1 MGSSNLLVPLV
12 IWGNRAPTHCI
23 SSLLMTPDQSHLI
36 TGCNDGQICVWD
48 VDASWQVQPRT
59 MLFGHTAA
67 ITCLAMGSNQ
77 PDKNYLVSSSD
88 SGEMCL
94 WDLTDGRCIEHTKM
108 SITHTS
114 MQAYQMMYC
123 KDVRLVCNGYY
134 PDIHIIHP
142 HTLEI
147 VFSLSSR
154 LQADWIS
161 ALCVL
166 RPIKREDDVVIAM
179 SNSGTVKVWTLSVT
193 EGHVA
198 RPIYEDE
205 SKQLRCLNAQTLH
218 CCAYNQR
225 TVLIVCSKYWQIY
238 DAGDFSLLCSESSR
252 RGERWSGGEFIDIDR
267 IVVWS
272 NDGKGYLYKL
282 PTNLSVDSSSPC
294 NPGDPRHPCQLGP
307 KAYMVLDVQ
316 TQAVL
321 ECCPT
326 MTYFLGVREQESR
339 LLLRG
344 DSEGR
349 VVIWTIPVVKDTK
362 LKLARQESVD
372 KLPVVKPVCSVTL
385 QNAWEATQP
394 PPEGITDHMNMDDE
408 KHLTITAT
416 IYVPTYAK
424 LVCGRDDGSIVIV
437 PVVQSIILQLLDN
450 GHDKDSLPHQTLQG
464 HSGQVN
470 CLLYP
475 YSENARYNQSHLVSG
490 SIDFTV
496 CLWDILNGERLHVFS
511 VQGGE
516 ITQLTVPPSD
526 CNSRILS
533 CVCSVATDH
542 SVALLSLKEKKC
554 ILHASRHLFPV
565 QTVKWRPL
573 DDFLVIHCTD
583 GTVYVWQIET
593 GHLDR
598 VAHGVIADEILEAC
612 DDVHSDEDDH
622 MTNPTISIAQAL
634 RRRNLATFRNLAQ
647 QHLKKTSDSEGGGQ
661 GKSCAP
667 HPSLVHH
674 PQALPMTIQGLQ
686 TNFKDPHS
694 HIVYFDIETLIVQ
707 LLSEEYSL
715 MSPSTLENLGFFVR
729 EGENGQE
736 GLSET
741 QKKMSEFFAKVKDH
755 AENIGQKIQ
764 EKAEEAGL
772 HPLTPPTPRR
782 SPQPDAKSG
791 KTPPP
796 RPKPPRL
803 KNIDVNHQTY
813 TRASHVMDIAQLFMS
828 CIHAWGLDPDLD
840 KLGTSKLGL
849 LRPKRPI
856 SFGLLSRGGHMSLLL
871 PGWYK
876 QIAAVNGNDHQMA
889 VMSAV
894 SSHWQ
899 ISTAITTQH
908 LLSVI
913 SVANTLMSMTNASF
927 KCARTGTS
935 PSQDQHA
942 EGDAGGATDTVRQA
956 QTKQGWSLLAALHC
970 VLLPDLIGRDH
981 YRPPQLEILAR
992 RWQDRCLEIREAAQ
1006 ALLLAELQRIGP
1018 EGRKQVVDSWAS
1030 YVDPA
1035 VSLIGDNQPPKL
1047 APTTTLPPELYDD
1060 SKDEDEDVM
1069 LGGSESPMQHAS
1081 LSFENRRKQAT
1092 AIVMMG
1098 VLGAEF
1104 GAEIEPSRGKV
1115 TDERRKKSVV
1125 EGFGLTNYS
1134 HARHTSKALSFLLLQ
1149 PPTERLQANTPIRR
1163 AAVDLIGRGFTV
1175 WEPYLDV
1182 SAVLLGMLELC
1193 VDGDKLV
1200 PSMTFGLP
1208 LCPTADSCRSARH
1221 ALSLIATARPATF
1234 ITTMAKEV
1242 ARYNAVVGQTSQAQ
1256 GLQLANSPLIRAK
1269 SEILRTIEL
1278 LIEKIPNE
1286 IVDLMV
1292 EVMDITIHCID
1303 QTAVK
1308 TRGLQD
1314 VFPALFKFSTVS
1326 FCSITKRACVGAKN
1340 GGVAFYEL
1348 KQAKSQMLPAHKGPV
1363 SAVAFSPHGK
1373 FLASFS
1379 FHDNHLLFWQ
1389 TASSSLFGIGSQPTK
1404 CVKTYTTPPVVFPP
1418 NTSPIKMVKLVWV
1431 DARTVVLLSA
1441 DGSESRY
1448 RI

>member
-1 MGSSNLLVPLV
+1 M
-12 IWGNRAPTHCI
+12 
-23 SSLLMTPDQSHLI
+23 
-36 TGCNDGQICVWD
+36 
-48 VDASWQVQPRT
+48 
-59 MLFGHTAA
+59 
-67 ITCLAMGSNQ
+67 
-77 PDKNYLVSSSD
+77 
-88 SGEMCL
+88 
-94 WDLTDGRCIEHTKM
+94 TDG
-108 SITHTS
+108 
-114 MQAYQMMYC
+114 
-123 KDVRLVCNGYY
+123 
-134 PDIHIIHP
+134 
-142 HTLEI
+142 
-147 VFSLSSR
+147 
-154 LQADWIS
+154 
-161 ALCVL
+161 
-166 RPIKREDDVVIAM
+166 
-179 SNSGTVKVWTLSVT
+179 
-193 EGHVA
+193 
-198 RPIYEDE
+198 
-205 SKQLRCLNAQTLH
+205 
-218 CCAYNQR
+218 
-225 TVLIVCSKYWQIY
+225 
-238 DAGDFSLLCSESSR
+238 
-252 RGERWSGGEFIDIDR
+252 
-267 IVVWS
+267 
-272 NDGKGYLYKL
+272 
-282 PTNLSVDSSSPC
+282 
-294 NPGDPRHPCQLGP
+294 
-307 KAYMVLDVQ
+307 
-316 TQAVL
+316 
-321 ECCPT
+321 
-326 MTYFLGVREQESR
+326 
-339 LLLRG
+339 
-344 DSEGR
+344 
-349 VVIWTIPVVKDTK
+349 
-362 LKLARQESVD
+362 
-372 KLPVVKPVCSVTL
+372 
-385 QNAWEATQP
+385 
-394 PPEGITDHMNMDDE
+394 
-408 KHLTITAT
+408 KHLAITAT

-450 GHDKDSLPHQTLQG
+450 GHDKDSLPHQILQG

-475 YSENARYNQSHLVSG
+475 HSENTRYDQSHLVSG

-496 CLWDILNGERLHVFS
+496 CLWDITRGERLHVFS

-516 ITQLTVPPSD
+516 ITQLTVSPSD

-583 GTVYVWQIET
+583 GTVYVWQMET

-612 DDVHSDEDDH
+612 DDVHADDDDH

-647 QHLKKTSDSEGGGQ
+647 QHLKKTSDSEGGGH

-686 TNFKDPHS
+686 TNLKDPHS
-694 HIVYFDIETLIVQ
+694 HIVYFDIETLIG
-707 LLSEEYSL
+707 
-715 MSPSTLENLGFFVR
+715 STLENLGFFVR

-782 SPQPDAKSG
+782 SPQPG
-791 KTPPP
+791 RVPPP
-796 RPKPPRL
+796 RPKPPRP
-803 KNIDVNHQTY
+803 KNLDINHQTY

-876 QIAAVNGNDHQMA
+876 QITAINGNDHQMA

-894 SSHWQ
+894 SGHWQ

-927 KCARTGTS
+927 KCAKTGTS
-935 PSQDQHA
+935 PSQGQLA
-942 EGDAGGATDTVRQA
+942 EGDAGGTADTVRQA

-970 VLLPDLIGRDH
+970 VLLPDLIGGGH

-1018 EGRKQVVDSWAS
+1018 EGRKQVVDSWAPYLPT

-1035 VSLIGDNQPPKL
+1035 VSLIGDNQPAKL

-1060 SKDEDEDVM
+1060 AKDEDEDVM

-1081 LSFENRRKQAT
+1081 LSFENRRRQAT

-1115 TDERRKKSVV
+1115 MDERRKKSVV
-1125 EGFGLTNYS
+1125 EG
-1134 HARHTSKALSFLLLQ
+1134 KALSFLLLQ
-1149 PPTERLQANTPIRR
+1149 PPTERLQANTPVRR

-1221 ALSLIATARPATF
+1221 ALSLIATARPAAF

-1242 ARYNAVVGQTSQAQ
+1242 ARYNAVMGQTSQAQ
-1256 GLQLANSPLIRAK
+1256 GMQLANSPLIRAK
-1269 SEILRTIEL
+1269 LEILRIIEM

-1292 EVMDITIHCID
+1292 EVFAHC
-1303 QTAVK
+1303 
-1308 TRGLQD
+1308 LQD
-1314 VFPALFKFSTVS
+1314 VFPALFKFPTVS
-1326 FCSITKRACVGAKN
+1326 YCSVTKRACVGAKN
-1340 GGVAFYEL
+1340 GCVAFYEL
-1348 KQAKSQMLPAHKGPV
+1348 KQAKSQVCLLLGFIV
-1363 SAVAFSPHGK
+1363 TWFVRNTNLFVCCAVWCSD
-1373 FLASFS
+1373 L
-1379 FHDNHLLFWQ
+1379 
-1389 TASSSLFGIGSQPTK
+1389 SLKQYE
-1404 CVKTYTTPPVVFPP
+1404 C
-1418 NTSPIKMVKLVWV
+1418 NIKEFNC
-1431 DARTVVLLSA
+1431 T
-1441 DGSESRY
+1441 
-1448 RI
+1448 